1 MRQTISELQTEY
13 LPGFSGRLLRRP
25 LRLAKARMR
34 RSLRAVTRKIVRAC
48 TAWYRRQYFLT
59 SSFRDVRTASR
70 ANEDIV
76 LALVI
81 VSGALAYAYA
91 TVTSEL
97 IYLFFEAA
105 YAIAEILDLSMVAL
119 SAITLAVIGSSLA
132 WVAAFCFNSM
142 SIALMHGLTG
152 KKNRSLRSTMRL
164 GLRYTSRTATAWMLV
179 AAIIFLPL
187 AAALMLGIAF
197 LKFGNTDLLTAL
209 AAAPYAVI
217 AGVAWILY
225 AVMQYSLVPYIAI
238 FEPQRSFSQ
247 VFARSHELV
256 RSKGRIFLLSLY
268 MALLIAVS
276 AVVGLSF
283 ILEDAFGID
292 QSLVVAFGSSLA
304 FLAMNA
310 VMAVFYR
317 KRRLARK

>member
-13 LPGFSGRLLRRP
+13 LPGFSGRLLRRRT
-25 LRLAKARMR
+25 RLAKARVR
-34 RSLRAVTRKIVRAC
+34 RSLRAMVRKIIRAC
-48 TAWYRRQYFLT
+48 TLWYRRQYFLST
-59 SSFRDVRTASR
+59 SLRDVRTATR

-76 LALVI
+76 LALII

-91 TVTSEL
+91 TVTTEVM
-97 IYLFFEAA
+97 YLFFEAA
-105 YAIAEILDLSMVAL
+105 YAIAEILDISMVVL
-119 SAITLAVIGSSLA
+119 SAITLAVIGASLA

-142 SIALMHGLTG
+142 SIALMQGLTG

-164 GLRYTSRTATAWMLV
+164 GLHYTSRTATAWMLV
-179 AAIIFLPL
+179 AAVIFLPL

-209 AAAPYAVI
+209 SAAPYAVI
-217 AGVAWILY
+217 AGLAWILY

-256 RSKGRIFLLSLY
+256 RTKGRTFLLSLY
-268 MALLIAVS
+268 MAMLTAVS

-283 ILEDAFGID
+283 VLENMFGLD
-292 QSLVVAFGSSLA
+292 QSLTIAFGSSLA
-304 FLAMNA
+304 FLGMNA
-310 VMAVFYR
+310 IMAVFYR
-317 KRRLARK
+317 KRRLARR